1 MRALFLAAVA
11 IGASLLA
18 LGGPAS
24 AADRCGECGYFE
36 RPFTSARH
44 WRGLPKFYYRAIH
57 RRPTYYYVVGTGGDR
72 VDVAPPAEHRRRVYR
87 PAAAHSAPAGQPI
100 SASSYGR

>member
-1 MRALFLAAVA
+1 MRRLFLTAVA
-11 IGASLLA
+11 VGMSLA
-18 LGGPAS
+18 VLGGTPAS

-57 RRPTYYYVVGTGGDR
+57 RRPTYYYVVGVGGDR
-72 VDVAPPAEHRRRVYR
+72 VYAAPPAEHRRRVHR
-87 PAAAHSAPAGQPI
+87 PASA
-100 SASSYGR
+100 R